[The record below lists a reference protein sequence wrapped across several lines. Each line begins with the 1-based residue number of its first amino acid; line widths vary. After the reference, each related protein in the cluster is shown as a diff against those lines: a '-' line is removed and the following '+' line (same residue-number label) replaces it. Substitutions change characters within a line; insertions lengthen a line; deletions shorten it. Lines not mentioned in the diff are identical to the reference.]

1 MGSAYHWEARRRQMA
16 LDRRRWLLAQQQKQ
30 QEQEQEQEQEL
41 KKLQKEEKQP
51 EKSRPCP
58 EPKSQPPPP
67 LQPQQAPSPQPPSPQ
82 PPPQPRQQNVRGLK
96 SSCQA
101 SPVRYTGFS
110 RFSWHLLHSQYWA
123 TITTIYP
130 QNFFITPNIRT
141 GRIAS
146 IA

>member
-110 RFSWHLLHSQYWA
+110 RFSDWTNRKHCLKDTDSCEQGTALNSLYVL
-123 TITTIYP
+123 T
-130 QNFFITPNIRT
+130 R
-141 GRIAS
+141 GS
-146 IA
+146 S